1 MLSALRGC
9 RVGSV
14 CIFRPNF
21 SLLNDGLV
29 NMVFEAGL
37 RPDVMTR
44 SSQRGAGATE
54 CLARANCSGCRV
66 TLVSRRPEPVTSSSQ
81 GKMRLGL
88 PVEQFEGKIIER
100 SVNLRLLGRF
110 SNMVHISI
118 PMITYRIRLFG
129 TQALLAAVLL
139 LFGVSSAKAQTGR
152 KFSAHNSS
160 PSVNLESTRT
170 SALPWETPAAPAWQ
184 YRLLPGAQLI
194 DDCMMCGRPT
204 YLLPMDGTFSL
215 RLVEENPLFSTY
227 AIEDISFHA
236 GTAPG
241 LYYKISGT
249 GTYRVGGE
257 VALIQTM
264 SLEVEVHDGS
274 TTKHCSFTNNPSHV
288 TRGWPLI
295 EIALDQAD
303 SNPMQFFRM
312 TFVAAPIREVWFST
326 SHGFTPGVQP
336 APAEYVRGGDLVSD
350 TGRLIL
356 LNTYLR
362 GRLGL
367 MPSPDPPDL
376 GLDCVDIL
384 PGGEVAFSIEED
396 AFSETLGFINH
407 GDVLSDRSRV
417 IAAYS
422 ELIAPFR
429 PMPPIVDPG
438 LDALQVLDS
447 GEIYFSVKNEFF
459 SESLGMTIKRG
470 DLLSSK
476 GSIVKTHEQL
486 LARFRPPPIPTDF
499 GLDAV
504 HVWPSGE
511 IWFSLEET
519 FQDDSLG
526 IIRHGDLLSDRG
538 EIVYRN
544 YDLLRNFQPLEELAD
559 FGLDAVFIVS
569 DATALSAGVARCT
582 GMELLADGAIRLH
595 WKTTGKLRQLEKA
608 TSVLGPWK
616 AISPITLD
624 LTFDDPEGPNRV
636 PQAFYRLREW

>member
-1 MLSALRGC
+1 
-9 RVGSV
+9 
-14 CIFRPNF
+14 
-21 SLLNDGLV
+21 
-29 NMVFEAGL
+29 MVFEAGL
-37 RPDVMTR
+37 RPDVMMRSFQHTR
-44 SSQRGAGATE
+44 
-54 CLARANCSGCRV
+54 
-66 TLVSRRPEPVTSSSQ
+66 
-81 GKMRLGL
+81 
-88 PVEQFEGKIIER
+88 
-100 SVNLRLLGRF
+100 
-110 SNMVHISI
+110 I
-118 PMITYRIRLFG
+118 PMITSRFSVLG
-129 TQALLAAVLL
+129 TQAVLAAVLL
-139 LFGVSSAKAQTGR
+139 LFVFPGANAQTARESSAQN
-152 KFSAHNSS
+152 SARFI
-160 PSVNLESTRT
+160 NLEAARRCAST
-170 SALPWETPAAPAWQ
+170 WGTPSAPAWQ
-184 YRLLPGAQLI
+184 YRLLPGAQFI

-204 YLLPMDGTFSL
+204 YLLPMEGTFSL

-227 AIEDISFHA
+227 AVEDISFRA
-236 GTAPG
+236 GTPPG

-249 GTYRVGGE
+249 GTYQVGGE
-257 VALIQTM
+257 VALVQSM
-264 SLEVEVHDGS
+264 NLKVQVDDGS
-274 TTKHCSFTNNPSHV
+274 TTRLCTFTNNPSHV

-303 SNPMQFFRM
+303 GNPMQFFRM

-336 APAEYVRGGDLVSD
+336 SPAEHVRGGDLVSD
-350 TGRLIL
+350 TGRLVL

-407 GDVLSDRSRV
+407 GDALSDRSRV

-422 ELIAPFR
+422 KLIAPFR
-429 PMPPIVDPG
+429 PMPPIADPG

-447 GEIYFSVKNEFF
+447 GEIYFSIKSEFF
-459 SESLGMTIKRG
+459 SESLGVKIRRG
-470 DLLSSK
+470 DLLSNK
-476 GSIVKTHEQL
+476 GLIVKTQEQL
-486 LARFRPPPIPTDF
+486 LAKFHPPPIPMDF

-504 HVWPSGE
+504 YVWPSGE
-511 IWFSLEET
+511 IWFSVEET
-519 FQDDSLG
+519 LQDASLG
-526 IIRHGDLLSDRG
+526 VIRHGDLLSDRG

-569 DATALSAGVARCT
+569 DAIALPAGVARCT
-582 GMELLADGAIRLH
+582 EMELLPDGALRLH
-595 WKTTGKLRQLEKA
+595 WKTTGRLRQLEKA

-616 AISPITLD
+616 PISPITVD
-624 LTFDDPEGPNRV
+624 LTFDDPEGPKHV

>member
-1 MLSALRGC
+1 M
-9 RVGSV
+9 
-14 CIFRPNF
+14 
-21 SLLNDGLV
+21 
-29 NMVFEAGL
+29 
-37 RPDVMTR
+37 
-44 SSQRGAGATE
+44 
-54 CLARANCSGCRV
+54 
-66 TLVSRRPEPVTSSSQ
+66 
-81 GKMRLGL
+81 
-88 PVEQFEGKIIER
+88 
-100 SVNLRLLGRF
+100 
-110 SNMVHISI
+110 
-118 PMITYRIRLFG
+118 YLFG
-129 TQALLAAVLL
+129 TRVVLVAVLL
-139 LFGVSSAKAQTGR
+139 LSGA
-152 KFSAHNSS
+152 
-160 PSVNLESTRT
+160 LSTRAET
-170 SALPWETPAAPAWQ
+170 ARESSSQDTPRLIRLEATRAFASTWETPSAPAWQ
-184 YRLLPGAQLI
+184 YRLLPGAQFI

-204 YLLPMDGTFSL
+204 YMLPMEGTFSL

-227 AIEDISFHA
+227 AIEGLSFHA
-236 GTAPG
+236 GTPPG

-257 VALIQTM
+257 VALVQTM
-264 SLEVEVHDGS
+264 SLEVEVDDGS

-288 TRGWPLI
+288 TRGWPMI
-295 EIALDQAD
+295 EIALDQVEP
-303 SNPMQFFRM
+303 NPMQFFRM

-336 APAEYVRGGDLVSD
+336 APAEHVRGGDLVSD
-350 TGRLIL
+350 TGRLVL

-407 GDVLSDRSRV
+407 GDVLSDRGRV
-417 IAAYS
+417 IAAFS

-438 LDALQVLDS
+438 LDALQVFDS
-447 GEIYFSVKNEFF
+447 GEIYFSVKDTFF
-459 SESLGMTIKRG
+459 SESLGVTIRRG

-476 GSIVKTHEQL
+476 GLIVKTQEQL
-486 LARFRPPPIPTDF
+486 LAKFRPPPIPMDF

-504 HVWPSGE
+504 YVWPSGE

-526 IIRHGDLLSDRG
+526 IVRHGDLLSDCG
-538 EIVYRN
+538 EIIYRN

-569 DATALSAGVARCT
+569 DATALPAGVARCT
-582 GMELLADGAIRLH
+582 GMELLPDGVIRTH

-616 AISPITLD
+616 AISPITVD
-624 LTFDDPEGPNRV
+624 LTFDDPEGQNHV